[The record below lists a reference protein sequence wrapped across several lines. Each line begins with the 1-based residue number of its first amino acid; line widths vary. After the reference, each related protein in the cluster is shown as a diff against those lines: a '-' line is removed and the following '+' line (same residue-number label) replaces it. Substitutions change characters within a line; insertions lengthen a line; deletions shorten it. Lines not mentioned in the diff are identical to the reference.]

1 MVPQGWVLIQN
12 RVFIPL
18 VRNSKMCETKLL
30 WLLEKSQK
38 ENGGVVTESF
48 LVWTT
53 SQAIIIK
60 FYDKIIFLKEL
71 LPQVNIIVEIL
82 RQRPLFLWHGSTWAI
97 KERWTMVDLGVY
109 VLCSAIIE
117 TEEGCLL
124 VEGALIETWRVN
136 QITVGLHSPVLSQI
150 PILSIRLLS
159 SLYLKHTSNSSISI
173 LCWTY
178 PTPTNF

>member
-1 MVPQGWVLIQN
+1 
-12 RVFIPL
+12 
-18 VRNSKMCETKLL
+18 
-30 WLLEKSQK
+30 
-38 ENGGVVTESF
+38 
-48 LVWTT
+48 
-53 SQAIIIK
+53 
-60 FYDKIIFLKEL
+60 
-71 LPQVNIIVEIL
+71 
-82 RQRPLFLWHGSTWAI
+82 
-97 KERWTMVDLGVY
+97 MVDLGVY

-117 TEEGCLL
+117 TEEGRLL

>member
-18 VRNSKMCETKLL
+18 VRNSKMCETKLW

-82 RQRPLFLWHGSTWAI
+82 RQRPLFLWHGSKWAI
-97 KERWTMVDLGVY
+97 KERWTMVHLGVY

-150 PILSIRLLS
+150 PILS